1 MYMQDAKKER
11 IKLKHRKG
19 FIRAAVEFGLDGGL
33 VPTYHFGNTRIFDFF
48 PQCFESIG
56 RRYRFSFGHMVGRW
70 GLPIPR
76 QVPLY
81 IVMGKAIPVPKLPRD
96 HPEFEAT
103 VDHIHKQVV
112 EALQDLYD
120 RHKASYGWGDR
131 PLSIE

>member
-1 MYMQDAKKER
+1 MQDAKKER
-11 IKLKHRKG
+11 IKLQQRKG
-19 FIRAAVEFGLDGGL
+19 FIRVAVEHGLDGGL
-33 VPTYHFGNTRIFDFF
+33 VPTYHFGNTRIFNFF
-48 PQCFESIG
+48 PQCFEKLG
-56 RRYRFSFGHMVGRW
+56 RRHRLSLGFMVGRW

-81 IVMGKAIPVPKLPRD
+81 MVMGKPIPVPKLPRD